1 MKVVALLT
9 TGLRSSIGSDALVR
23 EVAGK
28 PLLAHALDRV
38 ARVDKLDAVAV
49 VVTDQPGDDVIE
61 RLCKTRGTACFR
73 GSAED
78 GLGRVFAALKAE
90 AATAGVVISADS
102 LLVDPATVDHVA
114 NLIRMTDGM
123 IDWIGTPLTNSY
135 PRGMEVEAFTVP
147 ALDDSNRRCL
157 DPAERREATTHL
169 RSNSRLYRM
178 LSVTAPA
185 EQHRP
190 DLDLSVTQATMP
202 VVKAILE
209 HFTGRDDFGLTEMI
223 AFLDARS
230 KDGAKGA
237 ARV

>member
-9 TGLRSSIGSDALVR
+9 TGLRPSIGSDVLVR

-38 ARVDKLDAVAV
+38 ARIDKLDAVAV
-49 VVTDQPGDDVIE
+49 VATDSPGDDIVAHFS
-61 RLCKTRGTACFR
+61 KGRGIPCFR

-78 GLGRVFAALKAE
+78 GLGRVFAALKAQE
-90 AATAGVVISADS
+90 ATAGVLIPADA
-102 LLVDPATVDHVA
+102 LLIDPSVVDHVA

-123 IDWIGTPLTNSY
+123 VDWIGTPLTNSY

-157 DPAERREATTHL
+157 DPAERREATMHL
-169 RSNSRLYRM
+169 RSNSKFYRM
-178 LSVTAPA
+178 LSVTAPV

-202 VVKAILE
+202 TVKAILE
-209 HFTGRDDFGLTEMI
+209 HFNGREDFSLIEMI
-223 AFLDARS
+223 AFLDTRS
-230 KDGAKGA
+230 KGGIKGA